1 MSSSKRNDQL
11 PEDITMQKQN
21 RRDFIT
27 AAGALA
33 AASALPSWGQ
43 PAAWPSKPI
52 KILVGFPPGGGA
64 DAMARLVASKLP
76 EKLGQPVV
84 VENKTGATGTI
95 SSDLVAKAP
104 PDGYTLQLAHINS
117 NAIGPLL
124 VAKGRFDP
132 IADFTPIALIGI
144 TPQMLCHHPKH
155 KFKDVPD
162 MIRFAKAN
170 PGKLSFASSG
180 VGSIQHIAGESFKL
194 AAGVDLLHVPFKGTG
209 EALSAL
215 ISGEVDLTFSSTG
228 SALPQVRGGKLTLL
242 AVCSPKRLPAFPDVP
257 AVAETLPGYEIA
269 TWYGLAGPG
278 KLPRP
283 IVDRLSTEV
292 RAILAQ
298 PEIAKRLQDLDA
310 EVSSGTPEQFA
321 AFWAAEI
328 EKYKKLIVAAKI
340 DPA

>member
-1 MSSSKRNDQL
+1 VSETLEKEKCMSNSS
-11 PEDITMQKQN
+11 
-21 RRDFIT
+21 RRRFI
-27 AAGALA
+27 AATGALA
-33 AASALPSWGQ
+33 ATAAV
-43 PAAWPSKPI
+43 PAWAQEKWPSKPV

-84 VENKTGATGTI
+84 VENRTGATGTI
-95 SSDLVAKAP
+95 SSELVAKAP

-132 IADFTPIALIGI
+132 VADFTPIALIGI

-162 MIRFAKAN
+162 LIKYAKAN

-180 VGSIQHIAGESFKL
+180 VGSIQHIAGEAFKL
-194 AAGVDLLHVPFKGTG
+194 AAGVELLHVPFKGTG
-209 EALSAL
+209 EALAAL
-215 ISGEVDLTFSSTG
+215 ISGDVDTTFSSTG
-228 SALPQVRGGKLTLL
+228 SALPQVRAGKLTLL

-257 AVAETLPGYEIA
+257 AVSETLKGYEIA
-269 TWYGLAGPG
+269 TWYGLAGPA
-278 KLPRP
+278 KLPRA
-283 IVDRLSTEV
+283 IVERLNNEV
-292 RAILAQ
+292 RAILAE
-298 PEIAKRLQDLDA
+298 PDIAKRLQDLDA

-321 AFWAAEI
+321 AFWRNEN
-328 EKYKKLIVAAKI
+328 EKYKKLIAQAKI
-340 DPA
+340 EA